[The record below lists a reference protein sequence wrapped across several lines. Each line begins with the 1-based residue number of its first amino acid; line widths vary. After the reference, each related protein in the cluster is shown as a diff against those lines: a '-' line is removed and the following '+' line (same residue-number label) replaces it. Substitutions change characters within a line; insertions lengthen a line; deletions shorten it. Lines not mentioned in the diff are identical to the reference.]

1 MDSIETEDIHEQRRK
16 IVKGLEL
23 TYKRLV
29 EFKKNKNSPLIVSRD
44 GKIIE
49 LDPEKAQP
57 TTKYKWH

>member
-1 MDSIETEDIHEQRRK
+1 MNKSKNLIEQREK

-23 TYKRLV
+23 TYKKLI
-29 EFKKNKNSPLIVSRD
+29 EFKKNKNSPLIISEN

-57 TTKYKWH
+57 TTIYKWK